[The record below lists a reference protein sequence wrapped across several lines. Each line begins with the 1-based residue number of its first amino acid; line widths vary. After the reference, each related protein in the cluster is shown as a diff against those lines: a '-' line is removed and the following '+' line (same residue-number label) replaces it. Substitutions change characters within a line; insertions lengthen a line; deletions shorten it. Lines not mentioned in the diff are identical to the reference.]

1 MALPESLPCVR
12 GGGVQSPLSPRLPC
26 ARGGGVQSP
35 LPPRLPCVRGRWC
48 AVASSSAPPLCKG
61 GGGVQSPLP
70 PRLPCVRGGAAQ
82 RRWGCKPCLISRY
95 RANPSGLQPL
105 SRPSGRQLPLHRGA
119 FSCCLPSK
127 QTRKQCLTAKSKLS
141 TFSAHLVEKT
151 SLFPFRPQHVGEQ
164 GGMRDGKILSILR
177 LTKNGR
183 RAKKT
188 VIMEFLHKK
197 VLTRRGFI
205 LYNQSLQ
212 GCPQEPGI
220 AESDFYH

>member
-26 ARGGGVQSP
+26 ARGG
-35 LPPRLPCVRGRWC
+35 
-48 AVASSSAPPLCKG
+48 
-61 GGGVQSPLP
+61 
-70 PRLPCVRGGAAQ
+70 AAQ

-95 RANPSGLQPL
+95 RANPSGLPPL

-127 QTRKQCLTAKSKLS
+127 TNQKAMPYGKVQT
-141 TFSAHLVEKT
+141 FHI
-151 SLFPFRPQHVGEQ
+151 FRPSCGKNLPFSISAAACGGT

-177 LTKNGR
+177 RAKNGR
-183 RAKKT
+183 RAKKP
-188 VIMEFLHKK
+188 VVMDFLHKK